1 MILNISAVVLFG
13 VASFFA
19 IRSRATNVLAAA
31 VVFLFGFYAA
41 ASGMAGPINDFMT
54 SAAHTLARMHL

>member
-1 MILNISAVVLFG
+1 MILSVSAVLLFG
-13 VASFFA
+13 VASLFA

-41 ASGMAGPINDFMT
+41 ASGMAGPINDLMA
-54 SAAHTLARMHL
+54 SVAHTLAQMRA